1 MKSDKA
7 LLVLAKRLYNL
18 GLKKES
24 IEIINLKKIYAMRT
38 DEELE
43 LKANKSPAPQ
53 ISWPWEAWNSLSPA
67 IRQELYYDLS
77 DASWIP
83 IIGIGPQATTFLLKV
98 FEGKTQDASIDLA
111 FIIISFLLN
120 GLSIKKIPPHLGKGN
135 LSNTIYYIV
144 QNIKNELKIKNIS
157 VDLFVDLLN
166 ELIDR
171 IMNALSNSQSESL
184 KQTGKQLKPLSENIS
199 KQLKEADITS
209 TSIQQRAPSVLNTQ
223 STTPESKSSHVKKP
237 ATGKPYDPDSLI
249 KAVNA
254 LPSDTKLSD
263 EFLNSINSLNNKKT
277 KLK

>member
-38 DEELE
+38 DEELD
-43 LKANKSPAPQ
+43 LKTNKSPAPQ

-67 IRQELYYDLS
+67 IRQELYDDLS

-83 IIGIGPQATTFLLKV
+83 FIGIGPQATTFLLKV

-111 FIIISFLLN
+111 FIIISFLLA
-120 GLSIKKIPPHLGKGN
+120 GLGMTRIPPYFGKGALN
-135 LSNTIYYIV
+135 RTIYYIV
-144 QNIKNELKIKNIS
+144 QGIKNELKIKNIA
-157 VDLFVDLLN
+157 VDLFLNLLN
-166 ELIDR
+166 EFTDR
-171 IMNALSNSQSESL
+171 ITDALSNSQSESL
-184 KQTGKQLKPLSENIS
+184 KQTGMQVRPLFETIS
-199 KQLKEADITS
+199 KQLKEADIAS
-209 TSIQQRAPSVLNTQ
+209 TSIQQKAPSTLNTQ
-223 STTPESKSSHVKKP
+223 SKTPEAESSYVKKP

-263 EFLNSINSLNNKKT
+263 EFQNSINSLNNKKT
-277 KLK
+277 KIK